1 MAIPPASVE
10 SVFLLG
16 IGLAAV
22 FALGSLVERILA
34 RRTSPLAEHA
44 AAALQ
49 AAEDKYRAIFDNAIE
64 GIFQTTADGGY
75 ISANSK
81 LARIYGYASP
91 EELINTL
98 RHIECQLYVDP
109 CRRYEFVRLMEAHD
123 EIVDFESQVYRR
135 DGAII
140 WISENARAIRDRE
153 GNLLY
158 YEGTVEDITE
168 RKQAKALQAEKE
180 AAVAASQA
188 KSAFLAHM
196 SHEIRTPLNGVIG
209 MLQLVADTRLSDQ
222 QSRYLGIA
230 RTSADNLLA
239 LINDVLDLSKIEAGK
254 LELEVLEFGLAELL
268 DEAIEQF
275 SHRACGQGLELSC
288 RIDPDVPRQV
298 RGDPKRLRQV
308 IVNLLGNALKFT
320 QRGQVALRAELV
332 SSTRERASI
341 RLSVRDTGIGIPPDR
356 QHRLFAPFSQVDT
369 STTRKYGGSGL
380 GLAISRQLVELM
392 GGQMGVESQL
402 GQGSLFWCQIPLELP
417 ACREDAHDSERD
429 QLRTGELAGLR
440 MFVIDEQPT
449 SVAVLRNLVECWG
462 VVLHSASRIDQ
473 GLARLRRA
481 AESEQPYD
489 VIVLAHQPPRVDAL
503 PLARQIQT
511 DPLLTAVPIILLAG
525 LDTPLDPAILGRV
538 GISAAISKPIRQ
550 SRLLD
555 ALVSALH
562 RLVSRQQVPG
572 DPVDDRMVVSAA
584 KSANAED
591 EVEADQEND
600 RPEVL
605 GNILVAED
613 NEINQLVTC
622 EILQAAGFQCD
633 VATSGKEAVSAVRRG
648 GYDLVL
654 MDCQMPELDGF
665 AATQWIRTLES
676 RGELARTQPL
686 PIIALTANAVQG
698 DRERCLAAGMND
710 YATKPIDRNELL
722 ATICRHLEICRPP
735 TKGNVPQN
743 RRATRAGDEPKIGIA
758 AQPIH
763 AAVDEPS
770 LDMDLSEAAETVPI
784 DRPQLVARCSGDPIF
799 AARMLDRFRQRLPDS
814 YQSIEL
820 AVASQNRVEARRLV
834 HSLKGMAANLAAVP
848 LSSAA
853 SALENALATE
863 PIDAS
868 HSTVAQLEREALR
881 CLDELDRLLD
891 EDLLAAGV

>member
-1 MAIPPASVE
+1 MILPPE
-10 SVFLLG
+10 SIENLFLRAC
-16 IGLAAV
+16 GLAAA
-22 FALGSLVERILA
+22 FALGSLIERILA

-49 AAEDKYRAIFDNAIE
+49 AAEDKYRAIFENAIE
-64 GIFQTTADGGY
+64 GIFQTTVDGAY
-75 ISANSK
+75 ISANPK

-91 EELINTL
+91 GELINTL

-135 DGAII
+135 DGTII

-168 RKQAKALQAEKE
+168 RKLAKALQAEKE

-209 MLQLVADTRLSDQ
+209 MLQLVADTRLSEQ
-222 QSRYLGIA
+222 QTRYVGIA
-230 RTSADNLLA
+230 RTSADNLLT

-254 LELEVLEFGLAELL
+254 LELEVLEFGLLELL
-268 DEAIEQF
+268 EEVIEQF
-275 SHRACGQGLELSC
+275 SHRACAQGLELSC
-288 RIDPDVPRQV
+288 RIDSEVPRQF

-332 SSTRERASI
+332 NSSRELASI

-356 QHRLFAPFSQVDT
+356 QHRLFAPFSQVDA

-402 GQGSLFWCQIPLELP
+402 GQGSLFWCQIPLELLAP
-417 ACREDAHDSERD
+417 RDDSGDAE
-429 QLRTGELAGLR
+429 QLRTRSLAGLR
-440 MFVIDEQPT
+440 MFVIDPQPT

-462 VVLHSASRIDQ
+462 VALHSASRIDQ

-481 AESEQPYD
+481 AESGLPYEL
-489 VIVLAHQPPRVDAL
+489 IVLAHQPSRADGL
-503 PLARQIQT
+503 PLARQIQS
-511 DPLLTAVPIILLAG
+511 DPLLATVPIILLTG
-525 LDTPLDPAILGRV
+525 LDTPLDLAMLGQA
-538 GISAAISKPIRQ
+538 GIAAAICKPIRQ

-562 RLVSRQQVPG
+562 GSEGR
-572 DPVDDRMVVSAA
+572 
-584 KSANAED
+584 
-591 EVEADQEND
+591 
-600 RPEVL
+600 RPEPSDESDSPPVVAGTPCVNVDAGPIAARPQIL
-605 GNILVAED
+605 GKILVAED

-633 VATSGKEAVSAVRRG
+633 VATSGKEAVNAVRRG

-676 RGELARTQPL
+676 RGELERTQPL
-686 PIIALTANAVQG
+686 PIVALTANAVQG
-698 DRERCLAAGMND
+698 DRERCLAAGMTD
-710 YATKPIDRNELL
+710 YATKPIDRDELL
-722 ATICRHLEICRPP
+722 AAICRHLEIRGPVGKGSPSPSRAAPTALDERP
-735 TKGNVPQN
+735 
-743 RRATRAGDEPKIGIA
+743 AGSA
-758 AQPIH
+758 AQAEIE
-763 AAVDEPS
+763 AASEPS
-770 LDMDLSEAAETVPI
+770 PEGKDGESAESAPLDRS
-784 DRPQLVARCSGDPIF
+784 QLVARCSGDPIF

-814 YQSIEL
+814 YQSIETAL
-820 AVASQNRVEARRLV
+820 ASHNSVEARRLT
-834 HSLKGMAANLAAVP
+834 HALKGMAANLAAVP

-853 SALENALATE
+853 GALELALAIE
-863 PIDAS
+863 AVDAS
-868 HSTVAQLEREALR
+868 HPTVVQLEREALR

-891 EDLLAAGV
+891 DELMTTGV